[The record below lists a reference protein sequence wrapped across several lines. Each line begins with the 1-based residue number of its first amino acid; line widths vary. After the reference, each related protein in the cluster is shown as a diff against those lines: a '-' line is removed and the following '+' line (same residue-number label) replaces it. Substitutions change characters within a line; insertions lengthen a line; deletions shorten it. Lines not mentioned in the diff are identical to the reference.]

1 MRRAEVR
8 ERGAPTQTEGE
19 RERGKVENGGAR
31 HRLIGGDVPKS
42 PPCHRMR
49 EHARRARR
57 LVNVFF
63 LFHSAALLRLVVRDV
78 VDLGIFERPVRRGR
92 ALASRFP

>member
-1 MRRAEVR
+1 
-8 ERGAPTQTEGE
+8 
-19 RERGKVENGGAR
+19 
-31 HRLIGGDVPKS
+31 
-42 PPCHRMR
+42 MR

-78 VDLGIFERPVRRGR
+78 VDLGIFER
-92 ALASRFP
+92 ASVGESLSLN